1 MSKIC
6 SPYLKIL
13 SGKGINWYFALS
25 PDLLARAKNEDRLIF
40 LHIGYLSNVRV
51 REESKRLFSDPEVI
65 NTLNNN
71 FICIAED
78 KDDNPEY

>member
-1 MSKIC
+1 MDW
-6 SPYLKIL
+6 
-13 SGKGINWYFALS
+13 NFVLS
-25 PDLLARAKNEDRLIF
+25 PDLLSKAKKEDRLIF

-51 REESKRLFSDPEVI
+51 REESKRLFSDPDVV

-78 KDDNPEY
+78 KDDNPESFLIALDMLLMNQDK